1 MHTDLWADPAS
12 LAEAIRVWLP
22 GRRWFAAKDR
32 AIEQVVA
39 ELVELPDAADVV
51 MVIAGV
57 TLEGGDRHRYS
68 IPVQLAPEADPSAIL
83 IAETPHG
90 FLVAAMSTEK
100 GARQVVAAAV
110 GPKAAAHRITPV
122 GGEQSNSSV
131 IVGRIM
137 IAKLVR
143 RLE

>member
-39 ELVELPDAADVV
+39 ELVELPDASDVV

-57 TLEGGDRHRYS
+57 TVEGGDRHRYS
-68 IPVQLAPEADPSAIL
+68 IPVQLAPEADPSVI
-83 IAETPHG
+83 
-90 FLVAAMSTEK
+90 LVAEMSTEK

-137 IAKLVR
+137 IAKL
-143 RLE
+143 